1 MWQESC
7 LQLDMTISVHLFL
20 LFLTSEFWGKQNSYA
35 LSYNAVSNWK
45 SSSQLYYPGIL
56 STWFMCCL
64 EEECMHIF
72 QSILLWITYFHCPLF
87 FQQWTWNMPF
97 SCNLDSYSRQN
108 VNMRT
113 APKTK
118 VKVKNCARSEW
129 PSNTLS
135 VYCWQVLVYMCR
147 PN

>member
-1 MWQESC
+1 
-7 LQLDMTISVHLFL
+7 MTISVHLFL

-118 VKVKNCARSEW
+118 VKVRNCTRSSDYPVTGCLYIAGMETS
-129 PSNTLS
+129 PGIH
-135 VYCWQVLVYMCR
+135 VLTQPKHMVKE
-147 PN
+147 